1 MIVRSGLGLEGR
13 LVVALEHGLAV
24 LAEGIEVLSQYSA
37 APDGFRLVD
46 LHL

>member
-1 MIVRSGLGLEGR
+1 MRSGLGLEGR

-24 LAEGIEVLSQYSA
+24 FAEGVEVLSEDST
-37 APDGFRLVD
+37 APDGFSLVD